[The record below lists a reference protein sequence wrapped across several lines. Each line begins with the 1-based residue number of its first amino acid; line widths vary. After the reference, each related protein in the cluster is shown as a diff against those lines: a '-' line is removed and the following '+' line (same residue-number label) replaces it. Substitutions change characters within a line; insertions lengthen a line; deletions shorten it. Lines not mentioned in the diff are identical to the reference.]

1 MDPCLE
7 NLSNTNSRRETKN
20 RAEPR
25 RRTRPTRDPERK
37 TQANLPTAAPAEH
50 LQASTQ
56 TDSRRSATSPTAISA
71 TADHDDGTRGANE
84 ATSDPHAEQTTPRAT
99 HTLAEAWKRD
109 LTEEGI
115 EPNPGPSRFI
125 TKNLGS
131 IGGLPRWEQILL
143 AIRDEHKARPI
154 TAIFLQET
162 GIRKVEDFKRKASTY
177 GFELFA
183 VPLYTIGPNNSQ
195 HQRGGTAILIPKDKI
210 ESHPGETYHDTVD
223 RMKKNMRRMSDG
235 RGVSVPAMVD
245 GRPLRL
251 ASVYAHADGSR
262 RPEFFKKELRRFLTK
277 QTVLGIDANCVPDV
291 QLDVRSDAASPYDN
305 RGANELADVMTHF
318 GLVDVAREWLGPA
331 PFYTS
336 HHNITLRDGTKSTTS
351 TRIDQI
357 YLPTLDGLS
366 AVHEPGVHDFFAR
379 KRDAKI
385 LDHEPASIVTTES
398 KGERGHDLA
407 RIDER
412 IYDDPKNNT
421 DIAAIL
427 EKCEHDQENA
437 PGHHS
442 EIWAQTKKD
451 IVALSLV
458 RTKKMKRTE
467 SAEQRQIKLKIS
479 TLKSLI
485 DQGQA
490 LPDDVTEYLEAREE
504 QRRITREELTPY
516 FASEEFALKQGAAHH
531 DTGSAAFYRPVSYTH
546 LTLPTIYSV

>member
-1 MDPCLE
+1 MSKERPSREKRKYIAKKKSFMDPCLE

-56 TDSRRSATSPTAISA
+56 TDSRRSATSPIAISA

-84 ATSDPHAEQTTPRAT
+84 AVSDPHAEQTTPRAT

-183 VPLYTIGPNNSQ
+183 VPLYTTGPNSSQ
-195 HQRGGTAILIPKDKI
+195 HQKGGTAILIPKDKI
-210 ESHPGETYHDTVD
+210 ESPPGESYHATVD

-235 RGVSVPAMVD
+235 RGVSVPALVD

-291 QLDVRSDAASPYDN
+291 QLDVRSEAASPYDN
-305 RGANELADVMTHF
+305 RGANELADVMTH
-318 GLVDVAREWLGPA
+318 
-331 PFYTS
+331 
-336 HHNITLRDGTKSTTS
+336 
-351 TRIDQI
+351 
-357 YLPTLDGLS
+357 LS
-366 AVHEPGVHDFFAR
+366 
-379 KRDAKI
+379 
-385 LDHEPASIVTTES
+385 
-398 KGERGHDLA
+398 
-407 RIDER
+407 
-412 IYDDPKNNT
+412 N
-421 DIAAIL
+421 
-427 EKCEHDQENA
+427 
-437 PGHHS
+437 
-442 EIWAQTKKD
+442 
-451 IVALSLV
+451 
-458 RTKKMKRTE
+458 
-467 SAEQRQIKLKIS
+467 
-479 TLKSLI
+479 
-485 DQGQA
+485 
-490 LPDDVTEYLEAREE
+490 
-504 QRRITREELTPY
+504 
-516 FASEEFALKQGAAHH
+516 
-531 DTGSAAFYRPVSYTH
+531 
-546 LTLPTIYSV
+546 